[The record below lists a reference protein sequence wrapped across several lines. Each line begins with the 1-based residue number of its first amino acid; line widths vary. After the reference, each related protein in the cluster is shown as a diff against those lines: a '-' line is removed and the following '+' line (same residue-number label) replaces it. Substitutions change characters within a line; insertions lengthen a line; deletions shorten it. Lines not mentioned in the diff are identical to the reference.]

1 MVNMSPVEN
10 FCKVRDKGDE
20 GESEKEAEGSTKLGN
35 QGGPC
40 VDQLLLWEILHAD
53 IYNDKEKYKDIAPGW
68 SMCRSCY

>member
-40 VDQLLLWEILHAD
+40 VDQLLLS
-53 IYNDKEKYKDIAPGW
+53 EKLKTNTNTNTNIET
-68 SMCRSCY
+68 